1 MFAEV
6 KTDEIYAKQE
16 AAVQRSLAMM
26 KAGRI
31 MEVLHERKFDLVEA
45 FPTNFY
51 SDGIRGLE
59 LSLRMRQIVAIKRWR
74 GNESYSL
81 SDVICSSFNI

>member
-1 MFAEV
+1 
-6 KTDEIYAKQE
+6 
-16 AAVQRSLAMM
+16 MM

-74 GNESYSL
+74 GNENYSL